1 MTCLITISHRP
12 LPSPPHSHTQ
22 CSHRLRRH
30 FEFGLAWWGECG
42 FASMTSTVSARASW
56 PQHRPA
62 GTPAPNS
69 GIGIFQITSGCV
81 PGRYSVRRLT
91 IVVQSQN
98 RRRVLRN
105 DGKTVHIAPK
115 RGHLLVCAR
124 GCCCGREDRG
134 KPSVP
139 IDFYKQ
145 EYKRRQIRDH
155 VQLTMS
161 GCLGP
166 CPLLNVALVLL
177 RRQTGLVSVDQSR
190 VADHGDL

>member
-1 MTCLITISHRP
+1 MIVSQ
-12 LPSPPHSHTQ
+12 SP
-22 CSHRLRRH
+22 
-30 FEFGLAWWGECG
+30 
-42 FASMTSTVSARASW
+42 
-56 PQHRPA
+56 
-62 GTPAPNS
+62 
-69 GIGIFQITSGCV
+69 
-81 PGRYSVRRLT
+81 
-91 IVVQSQN
+91 SQN

-134 KPSVP
+134 KPTVP

-145 EYKRRQIRDH
+145 EYKRRQIRED

-166 CPLLNVALVLL
+166 CPLLNVALVLFDG
-177 RRQTGLVSVDQSR
+177 RRVWFQSINHESQILSIYDYIDR
-190 VADHGDL
+190 MLAADRYLPPTAELADLAFDYYAWPEEAILSGDGMLGTAEGRIHRADVGARR

>member
-1 MTCLITISHRP
+1 MSQ
-12 LPSPPHSHTQ
+12 S
-22 CSHRLRRH
+22 
-30 FEFGLAWWGECG
+30 
-42 FASMTSTVSARASW
+42 
-56 PQHRPA
+56 
-62 GTPAPNS
+62 
-69 GIGIFQITSGCV
+69 
-81 PGRYSVRRLT
+81 
-91 IVVQSQN
+91 QSQN

-166 CPLLNVALVLL
+166 CPLLNVVLVLFDG
-177 RRQTGLVSVDQSR
+177 RRVWFQSINHESQIVSIYDYIDRMLAADRYLPPTAELADLAFDYYAWPEEAMLAGDGTRRCGRGR
-190 VADHGDL
+190 VHRADVAACRRNLAAFARGHRPADHAPGT